1 MSNVRLV
8 VKELK
13 DALNTITSFPA
24 DWAELTI
31 SLTVKSF
38 ADDATLT
45 KRMEFHRR
53 EDRWEFGETWG
64 P

>member
-1 MSNVRLV
+1 MSDARLV

-13 DALNTITSFPA
+13 DALSTITSFPA

-31 SLTVKSF
+31 SLTVKSY

-45 KRMEFHRR
+45 KRMEFHLR
-53 EDRWEFGETWG
+53 EGRWEFGGMWG